1 MIGAGFLVCAG
12 SRVPETVPRI
22 LVAAGILAILC
33 GVLPAAAAPLDE
45 TWSATFGGSLMENG
59 YSVTPSGDGG
69 YVIAGD
75 ARSSESVVSSDGWAI
90 GTSSGGARLW
100 DRRFGGSRY
109 DSLNSVAAVSGGYV
123 FAGTTLSF
131 PSAGGQEAWL
141 IRTGPDGTELWNRT
155 YGSPGTD
162 LFQAVIQTTDGG
174 YAAAGLT
181 SAAGNGDAYLVKTS
195 ADGTEEWHASFGG
208 TKSDK
213 AMSLHQLSDGG
224 YILAGT
230 TYSMGENESN
240 LYLVRTDSTGH
251 LLWQKTYGHN
261 RLNFGYDVDVLPD
274 GGFAAVGYT
283 DPYPSAG
290 NRSVLAVRTASD
302 GSVVWETTPGSLRL
316 ISEGRSVAALDDGS
330 LVITGGSQGLYL
342 LGLAPG
348 GTTVWETV
356 IARSPNDWGMDIR
369 PVAGSSGFVIGGLRE
384 QPGNNWD
391 VYLVRAD
398 PVPGPQEPVIL
409 PGMTNPPT
417 DPDGD
422 GLYEDLNGNGRTD
435 FADVSLFF
443 AHMEWIAENEPV
455 PLFDLNGND
464 RIDFNDIV
472 KQFEEF

>member
-1 MIGAGFLVCAG
+1 MKDALFCFSTDSLLPFMAPGALA
-12 SRVPETVPRI
+12 
-22 LVAAGILAILC
+22 AAGILTLLI
-33 GVLPAAAAPLDE
+33 VSVPAAAVPLNE
-45 TWSATFGGSLMENG
+45 TWSATFGGSFMENA
-59 YSVTPSGDGG
+59 YSVVPSGTGG
-69 YVIAGD
+69 YVLAGD

-90 GTSSGGARLW
+90 GTSSTGARLW
-100 DRRFGGSRY
+100 DRTFGGSRY
-109 DSLNSVAAVSGGYV
+109 DSLNSVAAVTGGYI

-131 PSAGGQEAWL
+131 PSAGGQDAWL
-141 IRTGPDGTELWNRT
+141 IRTGPDGAELWNRT

-162 LFQAVIQTTDGG
+162 LFQAVIPTTDGG

-181 SAAGNGDAYLVKTS
+181 SATGNGDAYLVKTS

-208 TKSDK
+208 TKSDR
-213 AMSLHQLSDGG
+213 AMCLHQLSDGG
-224 YILAGT
+224 YIFTGT
-230 TYSMGENESN
+230 TYSLGANESN
-240 LYLVRTDSTGH
+240 LYLVRTDSTGQM
-251 LLWQKTYGHN
+251 LWQKTYGHN

-290 NRSVLAVRTASD
+290 NRSVLAVRTGSD

-316 ISEGRSVAALDDGS
+316 ISEGRSVLAMDDGS
-330 LVITGGSQGLYL
+330 LVVTGGSQGLYL

-348 GTTVWETV
+348 GTTSWETV

-391 VYLVRAD
+391 MYLVRAD
-398 PVPGPQEPVIL
+398 PVPTPQEPVTL
-409 PGMTNPPT
+409 PGLTNPPT

-443 AHMEWIAENEPV
+443 ARMEWIAENEPV
-455 PLFDLNGND
+455 PLFDLNGNG

-472 KQFEEF
+472 KQFEEL